1 MAYTRVNWENLPS
14 TNTPVNATNLNKM
27 DAGIANAV
35 EKTGDTMTGDLNM
48 QGNSVKFG
56 TNGNILFKEDGYGDK
71 FRIIS
76 DFSGAGSS
84 NKIKIQSTI
93 GDAGTDPTNW
103 KDLVVIHADTGDID
117 LIGNDT
123 GWQEIP
129 LISPAT
135 TATNWNVLLC
145 RKIGKVVYI
154 RGIVYWNQTPS
165 WDTQFALL
173 SAGFRP
179 GNEEDFAC
187 RSVDTNSATIIAI
200 GTGGIMT
207 YLENTDSVPGTGC
220 FISCSFIAEN

>member
-1 MAYTRVNWENLPS
+1 MAYERVNWENLPS
-14 TNTPVNATNLNKM
+14 KNTPVNADNLNKM
-27 DAGIANAV
+27 DEGIANAV
-35 EKTGDTMTGDLNM
+35 EKAGDTMTGNLNLND
-48 QGNSVKFG
+48 NSLKFS
-56 TNGNILFKEDGYGDK
+56 TNGNIEWKESGYGDK

-76 DFSGAGSS
+76 DFNGAGSD

-123 GWQEIP
+123 GWQEIS

-135 TATNWNVLLC
+135 TPNWGVLSC

-154 RGIVYWNQTPS
+154 RGAVHWNQTPG
-165 WDTQFALL
+165 WDTQFASLP
-173 SAGFRP
+173 AGFRP
-179 GNEEDFAC
+179 GSENDFLC
-187 RSVDTNSATIIAI
+187 RSVDAYSGTIIAI
-200 GTGGIMT
+200 NSEGTMT
-207 YLENTDSVPGTGC
+207 YLLNTDGKPGKGC